1 MHCYARLRA
10 LALSHTRALAH
21 RSMYS
26 MTLCMYSMTLCVEW
40 SRLVPNDALMSCL
53 SALMSCLSFLHTHDF
68 LPMSALWN
76 GQDSCRMVVYSKTLV
91 SSHEMVLYSK
101 TLESS
106 RQGLHRSLVLGP
118 QKFLRSSSFGRFVKM
133 WGEEDPPY
141 CMHTPG
147 PMYAA
152 YLYTYTYTSLYL

>member
-10 LALSHTRALAH
+10 LALSHTRTLAH
-21 RSMYS
+21 RSKYS
-26 MTLCMYSMTLCVEW
+26 MTLEWNGHDLCRIVVYSMTLVS
-40 SRLVPNDALMSCL
+40 SRE
-53 SALMSCLSFLHTHDF
+53 
-68 LPMSALWN
+68 
-76 GQDSCRMVVYSKTLV
+76 MVVYSKTLV
-91 SSHEMVLYSK
+91 SSHQMVLYFK
-101 TLESS
+101 ILVSS
-106 RQGLHRSLVLGP
+106 RQGLHRTLVLGP